1 MNLKHTIDQ
10 PTFDTDLSYG
20 IPSERVGEAPVYQ
33 KEDSFLQDVD
43 EGLSAPVKH
52 LSSKYFYDDRGS
64 QIFQDIMGMPEYY
77 PTACEFEILAMQSD
91 KIIEALDFKTEFSV
105 VEFGA
110 GDGLKTRQLLK
121 RLLANNI
128 EFQYVPIDISE
139 KAIDVLVQSMQHH
152 LPKLVVNPMI
162 GNYFSM
168 MDELASS
175 GTPSLFLFL
184 GSNIGNYPNPETDHL
199 MTQFYQTMHF
209 GDKLLTGFDLQKHPA
224 VISRAYDD
232 SQGITKAFNLNLL
245 TRMNRE
251 LGGQFNI
258 SQFDFYSHYN
268 PENGEVRS
276 YLVSLKPQ
284 EVYIE
289 QLGKSFSFQQN
300 ELIWTEMS
308 RKYTLPEIE
317 EMAERNNFSVVG
329 HFLDCKHYF
338 ADSLWVK

>member
-1 MNLKHTIDQ
+1 MNLKNTIERAPYQ
-10 PTFDTDLSYG
+10 TELPYG
-20 IPSERVGEAPVYQ
+20 NPSEPISEAPVSQ
-33 KEDSFLQDVD
+33 DGDSFLQDVD
-43 EGLSAPVKH
+43 EGLSAPAKH
-52 LSSKYFYDDRGS
+52 IPSKYFYDDRGS

-77 PTACEFEILAMQSD
+77 PTTCEFEILAMQSD
-91 KIIEALDFKTEFSV
+91 KIIEGLDFETAFNV

-121 RLLANNI
+121 KLLANQI

-139 KAIDVLVQSMQHH
+139 KAIDDLVQQMQQH
-152 LPKLVVNPMI
+152 LPGLVINPMI

-168 MDELASS
+168 MDALTVS
-175 GTPSLFLFL
+175 GTPNLFLFL
-184 GSNIGNYPNPETDHL
+184 GSNIGNYQNREADHL

-224 VISRAYDD
+224 VISKAYDD
-232 SQGITKAFNLNLL
+232 PQGITKAFNLNLL
-245 TRMNRE
+245 ARLNRE
-251 LGGQFNI
+251 LGANFAV

-268 PENGEVRS
+268 PVNGEVRS

-289 QLGKSFSFQQN
+289 QLGKSFSFRQN
-300 ELIWTEMS
+300 ELIWTELS
-308 RKYTLPEIE
+308 RKYTLAEIE
-317 EMAERNNFSVVG
+317 AMAKRNNFSVVG

-338 ADSLWVK
+338 VDSLWVK